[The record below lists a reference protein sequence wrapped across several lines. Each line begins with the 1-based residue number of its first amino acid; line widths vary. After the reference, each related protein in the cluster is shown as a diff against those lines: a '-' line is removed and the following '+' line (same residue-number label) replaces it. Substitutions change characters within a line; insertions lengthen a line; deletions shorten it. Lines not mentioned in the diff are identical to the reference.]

1 MPYQDNYLILSNAQ
15 TVLSTGSTASNTPF
29 DLGKQISGEY
39 GQSPYATT
47 NLNFITGGAQIGQSV
62 KKFFFQVKINYG
74 ASGGTAG
81 VGLTVA
87 LQSNATSGA
96 SGWVS
101 VFSTAKIL
109 KGTTPYLTT
118 AGMLICKVPLF
129 EEASMNR
136 YIKGLYTI
144 GTGTFTAFKIDAELS
159 TY

>member
-1 MPYQDNYLILSNAQ
+1 MPYSDNYLLLSSAQ
-15 TVLSTGSTASNTPF
+15 SVLSTGSTASNSPF
-29 DLGKQISGEY
+29 DLGVQYSGQY

-47 NLNFITGGAQIGQSV
+47 NLNSISGGAQIGQSV
-62 KKFFFQVKINYG
+62 KKFFFQVKINSG

-87 LQSNATSGA
+87 LQSGATSGA
-96 SGWVS
+96 AGWVS

-118 AGMLICKVPLF
+118 AGMTICKVPLF

-136 YIKGLYTI
+136 WIKGLYTI
-144 GTGTFTAFKIDAELS
+144 GTGVFSKFKLDAELS